1 MTNTQRWARGCK
13 LDNRRWLD
21 TATGGMC
28 VTGHSIGIDLSINGA
43 HDCTV
48 LDATGQL
55 VQRFTFDSSS
65 AGLQK
70 LEQCVRATDP
80 SYGAPVVIMEPT
92 GLAWF
97 LPCLCLRAE
106 HPEVKVVRIKT
117 SKVAALRRY
126 LKQDAK
132 SDRLDSLTLAK
143 MPLVDPEKLYAVDLP
158 PAAVQGLDRMT
169 RQRARLVA
177 SLTGRKNRLQAL
189 VGGYL
194 PGLMAVAGKPW
205 EPVFRAMLAVSLN
218 PFTLTDQGTT
228 ALRKSLQ
235 DKRSREA
242 LPEARLPRLRIAC
255 EQLTRLYRPIIEAGL
270 LTEAF
275 FDDVQDEVAREL
287 RLMDVEEQ
295 EVKELEAAIARR
307 YQEIVPEDHLRT
319 IKGLGAVTAPTI
331 LAAVGTPQRFHSQA
345 AFRGW
350 TGVVAHASQSADS
363 DAKGLPMTKAGPRR
377 VKLALYQAAEIARQW
392 DPQLAKIYYDQMVH
406 KGKPHYKAIG
416 AVMSHLA
423 SRIHA
428 VLSEQRDYVLRDT
441 DGREVTPQEARAII
455 LTRYRVPAEIR
466 AERRTR
472 KRRKPDV
479 STGSHRGSTKRS
491 SRRSSTSSH
500 LHSTRSQEAHQTGAV
515 AITHDGSAV
524 ARA

>member
-1 MTNTQRWARGCK
+1 MTGS
-13 LDNRRWLD
+13 
-21 TATGGMC
+21 
-28 VTGHSIGIDLSINGA
+28 SIGIDLSINGA

-55 VQRFTFDSSS
+55 AQRFTFDSSY
-65 AGLQK
+65 AGMLK
-70 LEQCVRATDP
+70 LDQQICRIEA
-80 SYGAPVVIMEPT
+80 SHSAPVVVMEPT

-97 LPCLCLRAE
+97 LPCLYLRAQ

-126 LKQDAK
+126 LQRDAK

-158 PAAVQGLDRMT
+158 PAALQGLDRMT
-169 RQRARLVA
+169 RQRARLVE

-194 PGLMAVAGKPW
+194 PGLMAVVGKPW
-205 EPVFRAMLAVSLN
+205 EPVFRALLTVSLN
-218 PFTLTDQGTT
+218 PVTLAGQDTT
-228 ALRKSLQ
+228 ALRKALQ

-242 LPEARLPRLRIAC
+242 LPDERLPGLRTAC
-255 EQLTRLYRPIIEAGL
+255 EQLARLYRPIIEAGL
-270 LTEAF
+270 LTETF
-275 FDDVQDEVAREL
+275 FDDVRDEVAREL

-331 LAAVGTPQRFHSQA
+331 LAAVGTPQRFHNQA

-350 TGVVAHASQSADS
+350 TGVVPHASQSADS

-377 VKLALYQAAEIARQW
+377 VKLALYQAAEIARLW

-406 KGKPHYKAIG
+406 KGKPHNKAMG

-428 VLSEQRDYVLRDT
+428 VLTEQRDYVLRDV
-441 DGREVTPQEARAII
+441 DGREVTAREARTII
-455 LTRYRVPAEIR
+455 QTQYQVPAAIR
-466 AERRTR
+466 AERRTSR
-472 KRRKPDV
+472 RRKPDV
-479 STGSHRGSTKRS
+479 STGHRRGSTKRS
-491 SRRSSTSSH
+491 SWRSSTSSH
-500 LHSTRSQEAHQTGAV
+500 VHSTRPQEVDQTGTT
-515 AITHDGSAV
+515 AIAH
-524 ARA
+524 

>member
-1 MTNTQRWARGCK
+1 MTGP
-13 LDNRRWLD
+13 
-21 TATGGMC
+21 
-28 VTGHSIGIDLSINGA
+28 SIGIDLSINGA
-43 HDCTV
+43 HYCTV
-48 LDATGQL
+48 LDATGQV

-70 LEQCVRATDP
+70 LEQCVRALDP
-80 SYGAPVVIMEPT
+80 SDGAPVVIMEPT

-97 LPCLCLRAE
+97 LPCHYLRAE

-143 MPLVDPEKLYAVDLP
+143 MPLVDPETLYAVDLP

-169 RQRARLVA
+169 RQRARLVE

-194 PGLMAVAGKPW
+194 PGLMAVVGKPW
-205 EPVFRAMLAVSLN
+205 ESEFRAMLTVSLN
-218 PFTLTDQGTT
+218 PFTLAGQGTT
-228 ALRKSLQ
+228 ALRKAVQ
-235 DKRSREA
+235 GKRSREA
-242 LPEARLPRLRIAC
+242 LSEVRLPRLRTAC
-255 EQLTRLYRPIIEAGL
+255 KQLTQLYGSIIQAGL
-270 LTEAF
+270 LTEIF
-275 FDDVQDEVAREL
+275 FDDVRDELAREL

-350 TGVVAHASQSADS
+350 TGVVAHASQSADN

-392 DPQLAKIYYDQMVH
+392 DPQLAKLYYDQMVH

-428 VLSEQRDYVLRDT
+428 VLTEQRDYVLRDVG
-441 DGREVTPQEARAII
+441 GREVSAREARTII
-455 LTRYRVPAEIR
+455 QTQYQVPAAIR
-466 AERRTR
+466 AERRTS
-472 KRRKPDV
+472 KRRKRDV
-479 STGSHRGSTKRS
+479 STGAYRGSATRS
-491 SRRSSTSSH
+491 SRRSPTSSH
-500 LHSTRSQEAHQTGAV
+500 LQSTRSQNANQTGALPT
-515 AITHDGSAV
+515 TH
-524 ARA
+524 

>member
-1 MTNTQRWARGCK
+1 MGVPGYS
-13 LDNRRWLD
+13 L
-21 TATGGMC
+21 
-28 VTGHSIGIDLSINGA
+28 GIDLSINGP

-48 LDATGQL
+48 LDAYGQ
-55 VQRFTFDSSS
+55 VSQRFTFDSSY
-65 AGLQK
+65 AGMVK
-70 LEQCVRATDP
+70 LDQQLRSVEP
-80 SYGAPVVIMEPT
+80 SHGAPVVVMEPT

-97 LPCLCLRAE
+97 LPCLYLRAQ

-126 LKQDAK
+126 LQQDAK

-143 MPLVDPEKLYAVDLP
+143 MPLVDPEKLHAVDLP
-158 PAAVQGLDRMT
+158 PAALQGLDRMM
-169 RQRARLVA
+169 RQRARLVE

-194 PGLMAVAGKPW
+194 PGLMAAIGKPW
-205 EPVFRAMLAVSLN
+205 EPVFRAMVALSLN
-218 PFTLTDQGTT
+218 PFTFAGQHGII
-228 ALRKSLQ
+228 ALRKALQ
-235 DKRSREA
+235 DKPCRREPSA
-242 LPEARLPRLRIAC
+242 ESLPRLRTAC
-255 EQLTRLYRPIIEAGL
+255 EQLRRLYRPIIETGL
-270 LTEAF
+270 LTETF

-295 EVKELEAAIARR
+295 EAKELEEAIARR
-307 YQEIVPEDHLRT
+307 YQEIAPQDHLRT
-319 IKGLGAVTAPTI
+319 IKGLGVVTAPTI

-423 SRIHA
+423 SRIYT
-428 VLSEQRDYVLRDT
+428 VLTQQRDYVLRDV
-441 DGREVTPQEARAII
+441 DGREVTAREARTII
-455 LTRYRVPAEIR
+455 RSRYQVPAAIR
-466 AERRTR
+466 AERRIS

-479 STGSHRGSTKRS
+479 STDAHRGSAKRS

-500 LHSTRSQEAHQTGAV
+500 MHSTHSQKTHQTGVV
-515 AITHDGSAV
+515 ALTH
-524 ARA
+524 

>member
-1 MTNTQRWARGCK
+1 M
-13 LDNRRWLD
+13 
-21 TATGGMC
+21 GGVC
-28 VTGHSIGIDLSINGA
+28 VLGHSIGIDLSINGA
-43 HDCTV
+43 HDCTI
-48 LDATGQL
+48 LDSTGRL
-55 VQRFTFDSSS
+55 AQRFTFDSSS
-65 AGLQK
+65 AGLLK
-70 LEQCVRATDP
+70 LEQRIRALDSSHSAHT
-80 SYGAPVVIMEPT
+80 VVMEPT
-92 GLAWF
+92 GLAWL
-97 LPCLCLRAE
+97 LPCLYLRAQL
-106 HPEVKVVRIKT
+106 PDVKVVRIKT

-295 EVKELEAAIARR
+295 EVKELEAPSP
-307 YQEIVPEDHLRT
+307 V
-319 IKGLGAVTAPTI
+319 
-331 LAAVGTPQRFHSQA
+331 
-345 AFRGW
+345 
-350 TGVVAHASQSADS
+350 
-363 DAKGLPMTKAGPRR
+363 
-377 VKLALYQAAEIARQW
+377 
-392 DPQLAKIYYDQMVH
+392 
-406 KGKPHYKAIG
+406 
-416 AVMSHLA
+416 
-423 SRIHA
+423 
-428 VLSEQRDYVLRDT
+428 DT
-441 DGREVTPQEARAII
+441 
-455 LTRYRVPAEIR
+455 
-466 AERRTR
+466 
-472 KRRKPDV
+472 
-479 STGSHRGSTKRS
+479 
-491 SRRSSTSSH
+491 
-500 LHSTRSQEAHQTGAV
+500 
-515 AITHDGSAV
+515 
-524 ARA
+524 